1 MTINETTKLLP
12 KHVSL
17 IMDGNRR
24 WAKQHNIGLADAYSK
39 GADTLEQMTAYAKS
53 LGIKYLS
60 AFALSSEN
68 LQRPSHEILIIKT
81 VLKRYL
87 ARLKELQA
95 NQKINFKSI
104 GDIEYFDSNTQQMI
118 RELESNHYPGE
129 LTLVVALNYSGKND
143 LLYAINKCY
152 DDMPDSEKRPIT
164 ENDINQHLMTAD
176 IPPPDLLIR
185 TSGEKRIS
193 NFMLWQ
199 CAYSELYF
207 TDVHWPSF
215 SVDDF
220 KNALEFFTS
229 KQRRFG
235 Q

>member
-1 MTINETTKLLP
+1 MAISDTTKLLP

-24 WAKQHNIGLADAYSK
+24 WAKQNNIVLADAYSK
-39 GADTLEQMTAYAKS
+39 GADRLEQMTEYAKS
-53 LGIKYLS
+53 IEMKYLS

-68 LQRPSHEILIIKT
+68 LQRPSYEILIIKK

-87 ARLKELQA
+87 ARLQKLQR

-129 LTLVVALNYSGKND
+129 LTLIVALNYSGKND

-152 DDMPDSEKRPIT
+152 KSMSDSDKHHVT

-207 TDVHWPSF
+207 TDVFWPSF
-215 SVDDF
+215 SVEDF
-220 KNALEFFTS
+220 EKALELYVL